1 MSASLSSVDES
12 VWLVIPA
19 SGVGKR
25 MAAECP
31 KQYLKLHDKTI
42 LEHTISRF
50 TQLPQLQGVL
60 IVVSE
65 ADEYWP
71 GLQATL
77 KSTFPNILII
87 SCFGGAERSDTV
99 ANGLRYL
106 IQEQQIPPDSWVM
119 VHDAARPCVR
129 LGDIQSL
136 LAIRDDSVVGGILA
150 TLVRDTM
157 KRAEANTKQI
167 KHTESRENLWHA
179 QTPQLFRLAE
189 LRDALHQA
197 ELANAVIT
205 DEASAME
212 AVAKSVLLIEGSA
225 DNIKL
230 TQPSDLGFINYL
242 LTTKDFTE

>member
-1 MSASLSSVDES
+1 MSASLSSANEA

-50 TQLPQLQGVL
+50 ARLPQLQGVL

-71 GLQATL
+71 DLQATL
-77 KSTFPNILII
+77 KSTFPDTLII

-106 IQEQQIPPDSWVM
+106 IQEQQISADSWVM

-136 LAIRDDSVVGGILA
+136 LAIRDDDIVGGILA
-150 TLVRDTM
+150 TPVRDTM
-157 KRAEANTKQI
+157 KRSEANTKQI
-167 KHTESRENLWHA
+167 TYTESRENLWHA

-189 LRDALHQA
+189 LHDALHQA
-197 ELANAVIT
+197 ELINAVIT

-212 AVAKSVLLIEGSA
+212 AVAKSVLLVEGSA

-230 TQPSDLGFINYL
+230 TQPSDLGFIDYL